1 MLLKCP
7 ECELP
12 VSDKA
17 LTCPHC
23 GYPLV
28 KDAKSLKKKSKKE
41 HKRLPNGFG
50 QISQLKGRNL
60 RKPYRAMITV
70 GKTSTGRPI
79 SKIFGFYETYNDAYT
94 ALIEYHK
101 NPYDLDTGI
110 SVLELYN
117 KWSTE
122 YFATLKSKS
131 SSRTIISAWSYC
143 SSIYDMKVQDV
154 RARHIKGC
162 MDSVESPNIKSR
174 IKSLFNLMLDYAL
187 EYEIVDRN
195 YARTFSIS
203 DDIVDE
209 TKKQKKSHISFTQDE
224 MDILWDNSSINYV
237 DIILIQCYTGFRPQ
251 ELGLIELKNVDL
263 DKGIIVG
270 GMKTDAG
277 TDRTVPIISFI
288 YDFVK
293 RRYEEAIDLGSK
305 YLFNCNDARD
315 KSDIMLTYDKYN
327 RRFNKIIDVLEL
339 NPEHRPHDP
348 RKQFV
353 TICKKYKVD
362 EYAIKRIVGHTID
375 DITEKIYTDRDENW
389 LINEVK
395 KIKR

>member
-1 MLLKCP
+1 M
-7 ECELP
+7 
-12 VSDKA
+12 
-17 LTCPHC
+17 
-23 GYPLV
+23 
-28 KDAKSLKKKSKKE
+28 
-41 HKRLPNGFG
+41 
-50 QISQLKGRNL
+50 
-60 RKPYRAMITV
+60 
-70 GKTSTGRPI
+70 
-79 SKIFGFYETYNDAYT
+79 
-94 ALIEYHK
+94 
-101 NPYDLDTGI
+101 
-110 SVLELYN
+110 YN
-117 KWSTE
+117 KWCAE

-224 MDILWDNSSINYV
+224 MDILWDNSNINYV

-263 DKGIIVG
+263 NKGIIVG

-293 RRYEEAIDLGSK
+293 RRYEEAVDLGSK
-305 YLFNCNDARD
+305 YLLNCNDARD

-327 RRFNKIIDVLEL
+327 RRFNKIIEVLEL

-362 EYAIKRIVGHTID
+362 EYAIKRIVGHAID

>member
-1 MLLKCP
+1 MLLKCL

-28 KDAKSLKKKSKKE
+28 KDTKPLKKKSKKE
-41 HKRLPNGFG
+41 HIRLPNGFG

-117 KWSTE
+117 KWRAE

-187 EYEIVDRN
+187 EYEIVDKN

-224 MDILWDNSSINYV
+224 MDILWDNSNINYV

-293 RRYEEAIDLGSK
+293 RRYEEAVDLGSK
-305 YLFNCNDARD
+305 YLLNCNDARD

>member
-28 KDAKSLKKKSKKE
+28 KDAKPLKKKSKKE

-117 KWSTE
+117 KWCAE

-143 SSIYDMKVQDV
+143 SSIYDIKVQDV

-224 MDILWDNSSINYV
+224 MDILWDNSNINYV

-263 DKGIIVG
+263 NKGIIVG

-293 RRYEEAIDLGSK
+293 RRYEEAVDLGSK
-305 YLFNCNDARD
+305 YLLNCNDARD

-327 RRFNKIIDVLEL
+327 RRFNKIIEVLEL

-362 EYAIKRIVGHTID
+362 EYAIKRIVGHAID

>member
-1 MLLKCP
+1 
-7 ECELP
+7 
-12 VSDKA
+12 
-17 LTCPHC
+17 
-23 GYPLV
+23 
-28 KDAKSLKKKSKKE
+28 
-41 HKRLPNGFG
+41 
-50 QISQLKGRNL
+50 
-60 RKPYRAMITV
+60 
-70 GKTSTGRPI
+70 
-79 SKIFGFYETYNDAYT
+79 
-94 ALIEYHK
+94 
-101 NPYDLDTGI
+101 
-110 SVLELYN
+110 
-117 KWSTE
+117 
-122 YFATLKSKS
+122 
-131 SSRTIISAWSYC
+131 
-143 SSIYDMKVQDV
+143 
-154 RARHIKGC
+154 
-162 MDSVESPNIKSR
+162 
-174 IKSLFNLMLDYAL
+174 MLDYAL

-224 MDILWDNSSINYV
+224 MDILWDNSNINYV

-293 RRYEEAIDLGSK
+293 RRYEEAVDLGSK
-305 YLFNCNDARD
+305 YLLNCNDARD

-327 RRFNKIIDVLEL
+327 RRFNKIIEVLEL

-362 EYAIKRIVGHTID
+362 EYAIKRIVGHAID

>member
-28 KDAKSLKKKSKKE
+28 KDAKPLKKKSKKE

-50 QISQLKGRNL
+50 QISQLKDRNL

-117 KWSTE
+117 KWCAE

-143 SSIYDMKVQDV
+143 GSIYDMKVQDV
-154 RARHIKGC
+154 RVRHIKGC

-224 MDILWDNSSINYV
+224 MDILWDNSNINYV

-293 RRYEEAIDLGSK
+293 RRYEEAVDLGSK
-305 YLFNCNDARD
+305 YLLNCNDARD

-327 RRFNKIIDVLEL
+327 RRFNKIIEVLEL

-362 EYAIKRIVGHTID
+362 EYAIKRIVGHAID